1 MDVFE
6 VTPEFELEPLSAS
19 CSNETVYTLP
29 ELFNSAGEQ
38 YKFEV
43 SLSNLTEEIALYD
56 PETQQIWLFNWLIK
70 DTHEGDHFV
79 KVSLSYGFGD
89 F

>member
-1 MDVFE
+1 M
-6 VTPEFELEPLSAS
+6 
-19 CSNETVYTLP
+19 
-29 ELFNSAGEQ
+29 
-38 YKFEV
+38 
-43 SLSNLTEEIALYD
+43 SNLTEEIALYD